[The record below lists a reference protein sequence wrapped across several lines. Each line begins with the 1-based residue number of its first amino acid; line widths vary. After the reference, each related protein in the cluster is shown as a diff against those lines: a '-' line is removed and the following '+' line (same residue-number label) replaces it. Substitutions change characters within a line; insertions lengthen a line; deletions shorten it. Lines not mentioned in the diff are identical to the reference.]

1 MYAASAG
8 LKTHMQNLNV
18 IGNNIANVNT
28 YGYKA
33 SRAVFKTSLYTSLK
47 GGSNGTIP
55 MGGTNPSQ
63 IGYGSN
69 VASVDIDVSSGNYAV
84 TGIATDL
91 MLDGDGFFMV
101 GSKDLVQNFNGTITD
116 ATAFTSM
123 TLTRVGDFQF
133 RADGYLGKND
143 GNVVYGFLCTGIVT
157 EDMLTPKVPGENGEL
172 VNNPNFRPELV
183 GMKVGDAI
191 FSDQL
196 VPIRYPRM
204 MAAHYYALDEKGD
217 YIYEDLLGAD
227 GKPVVGEDGEAV
239 QVKKEIDPNVEG
251 WDKVYDLTTGKLRS
265 DVSAEGHKIA
275 YPNTNE
281 YYPVAAEGET
291 DADVIANS
299 GKINRNVVNGALHDA
314 GYSEAMKDSV
324 LLQAEFTGISV
335 DPNTGIITATN
346 SDTQEVVTIGC
357 IAIGKVTNPNGVT
370 NIGDNYYKAGPGTGK
385 MTIGITGGNAE
396 AMGINQINRSLQT
409 PDANGLY
416 ETIDALA
423 AHSTET
429 KVISN
434 GLEMSKTD
442 LAQEISMMILTQ
454 RGYQANTRI
463 ITVTDS
469 MLEELVNMKR

>member
-1 MYAASAG
+1 MYAAIAG

-33 SRAVFKTSLYTSLK
+33 SRAVFKTSLYTTLT
-47 GGSNGTIP
+47 GGSNGTAT

-63 IGYGSN
+63 IGYGSQ
-69 VASVDIDVSSGNYAV
+69 VASVDVDVSSGNYAV

-91 MLDGDGFFMV
+91 MLDGDGFFLV
-101 GSKDLVQNFNGTITD
+101 GTKDLVGNFTGLTEDIT
-116 ATAFTSM
+116 ALTSM

-157 EDMLTPKVPGENGEL
+157 EEMITPTLEDGTK
-172 VNNPNFRPELV
+172 NPAFREEFM
-183 GMKVGDAI
+183 GMKAGDPI

-204 MAAHYYALDEKGD
+204 QAAHYYHLVPDENDPDTLVPEEEPVTDPVTGDQLYEDAEKTKPLMKKKEYSWSDAYELDTGKIKED
-217 YIYEDLLGAD
+217 YI
-227 GKPVVGEDGEAV
+227 
-239 QVKKEIDPNVEG
+239 
-251 WDKVYDLTTGKLRS
+251 
-265 DVSAEGHKIA
+265 AEGLDVA
-275 YPNTNE
+275 YPE
-281 YYPVAAEGET
+281 ERRDIDGHLY
-291 DADVIANS
+291 
-299 GKINRNVVNGALHDA
+299 DA
-314 GYSEAMKDSV
+314 GYSEALKGSV
-324 LLQAEFTGISV
+324 LEQAEFTGISV

-346 SDTQEVVTIGC
+346 SDTQEVITIGC
-357 IAIGKVTNPNGVT
+357 IAIGHVTNPNGVT
-370 NIGDNYYKAGPGTGK
+370 NIGDNYYKASAGSGK
-385 MTIGITGGNAE
+385 LTIGITGGNAA
-396 AMGINQINRSLQT
+396 AMGITQVNKSLQLLEGVDQT
-409 PDANGLY
+409 IPGL
-416 ETIDALA
+416 T
-423 AHSTET
+423 AHSTDT
-429 KVISN
+429 HIISN
-434 GLEMSKTD
+434 GLERSKTD

>member
-1 MYAASAG
+1 MTGAMYAAIAG

-33 SRAVFKTSLYTSLK
+33 SRAVFKSTLYTTLS
-47 GGSNGTIP
+47 GGSNGTITT
-55 MGGTNPSQ
+55 GGTNPSQ

-69 VASVDIDVSSGNYAV
+69 VASVDIDVSTGNYAV
-84 TGIATDL
+84 TGMSTDM
-91 MLDGDGFFMV
+91 MLDGDGFFLV
-101 GSKDLVQNFNGTITD
+101 GTKDLVQNFDGTIND
-116 ATAFTSM
+116 ATALTSF

-157 EDMLTPKVPGENGEL
+157 EENLEDH
-172 VNNPNFRPELV
+172 P

-196 VPIRYPRM
+196 VPIRYPRV
-204 MAAHYYALDEKGD
+204 MAKSYISEGNTYTADQILEKP
-217 YIYEDLLGAD
+217 ELL
-227 GKPVVGEDGEAV
+227 
-239 QVKKEIDPNVEG
+239 KEIYDFETGQLKEG
-251 WDKVYDLTTGKLRS
+251 WTT
-265 DVSAEGHKIA
+265 EGVKIA
-275 YPNTNE
+275 YPHE
-281 YYPVAAEGET
+281 YTDIEGYE
-291 DADVIANS
+291 
-299 GKINRNVVNGALHDA
+299 NVLFDA
-314 GYSEAMKDSV
+314 GYSADLKGSV
-324 LLQAEFTGISV
+324 LEQAQFTGISV
-335 DPNTGIITATN
+335 DPNTGIITAT
-346 SDTQEVVTIGC
+346 SDDTKEIITIGC

-370 NIGDNYYKAGPGTGK
+370 NIGDNYYKAGDGSGK
-385 MTIGITGGNAE
+385 LTITISGGNAE
-396 AMGINQINRSLQT
+396 AMGIKQVNRSLQKLE
-409 PDANGLY
+409 NGGDY
-416 ETIDALA
+416 TTIPALTA
-423 AHSTET
+423 YSTET
-429 KVISN
+429 HIISN